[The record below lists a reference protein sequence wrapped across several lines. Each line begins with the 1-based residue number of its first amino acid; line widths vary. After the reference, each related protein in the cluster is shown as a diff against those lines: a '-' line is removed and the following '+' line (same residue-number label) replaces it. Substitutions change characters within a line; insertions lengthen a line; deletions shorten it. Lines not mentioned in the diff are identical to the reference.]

1 MKTKHQ
7 HFKIYKPYGMLSQF
21 DSNAKHEQKKR
32 FLSELGTFTDGTMP
46 IGRLDKKSEGLLLLT
61 TDGKLSNHINQSGI
75 EKEYYALV
83 DGAISAKAIQKQ
95 FTFDKKAILSGFI
108 LGIVNYYSIYMLLKA
123 LDAENFESSTIFTVN
138 NVAIVMLSTLIGLL
152 FFKEKLSIK
161 NWSGIAIAI
170 ISIILV
176 TLA

>member
-1 MKTKHQ
+1 MMA
-7 HFKIYKPYGMLSQF
+7 GL
-21 DSNAKHEQKKR
+21 
-32 FLSELGTFTDGTMP
+32 
-46 IGRLDKKSEGLLLLT
+46 IGVGF
-61 TDGKLSNHINQSGI
+61 
-75 EKEYYALV
+75 
-83 DGAISAKAIQKQ
+83 ISAKAIQKQ

-138 NVAIVMLSTLIGLL
+138 NVAIVMLSTLVGLL